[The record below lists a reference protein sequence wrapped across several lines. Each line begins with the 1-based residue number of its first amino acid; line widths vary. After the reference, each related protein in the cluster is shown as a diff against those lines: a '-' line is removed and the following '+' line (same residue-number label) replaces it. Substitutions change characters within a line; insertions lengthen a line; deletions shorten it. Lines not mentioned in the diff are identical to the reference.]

1 MPPPGGSGNA
11 QTAVVQGFGRTVVS
25 LFDADGSALAPWAA
39 RGYRCIAVS
48 HEPDPRKWKDS
59 GVQPTGKVRRVTY
72 ALNTVRE
79 VEGEGHPW
87 LDFGHTDIAFACAS
101 PPSRDLSLAGARHW
115 KAKRKKDPRFQES
128 AVALVK
134 EVRDVFEAWGCPYYI
149 ANPASSQLRKLWREP
164 NYTYQPYDFG
174 GWLDPTDKHPLYPDF
189 IPAQDAYSQQQG
201 LWTGGGFRMPAGKPV
216 EPEWKYFTSARKGA
230 GGTRRRRM
238 SPVLYSNWSARGAR
252 ASTPR
257 GFACALCQRLTSSI

>member
-1 MPPPGGSGNA
+1 MLDSPSLRWRPAAPLVGFKRQRTLDHYRTPNATPPTP
-11 QTAVVQGFGRTVVS
+11 VVDPARRTVVS
-25 LFDADGSALAPWAA
+25 VYDGDGSALAPWAE
-39 RGYRCIAVS
+39 RGYRCVS
-48 HEPDPRKWKDS
+48 LAGFLQLRD
-59 GVQPTGKVRRVTY
+59 
-72 ALNTVRE
+72 
-79 VEGEGHPW
+79 
-87 LDFGHTDIAFACAS
+87 TDLVDVAFACAS
-101 PPSRDLSLAGARHW
+101 PPSRDLSVAGARHW
-115 KAKRKKDPRFQES
+115 KRKREKDPHFQDK

-134 EVRDVFEAWGCPYYI
+134 EIRDVFEAWGCPYYI
-149 ANPASSQLRKLWREP
+149 SNPASSQLRKLWREP